1 MRNDADAVTAG
12 TSETAAARGRAG
24 GIKWWPA
31 VLAIG
36 FATFV
41 AWDLFTG
48 EEHGQ
53 EMAAIV
59 AASGLVYLAAA
70 ALEKP
75 WVAWPIFIISVLVI
89 TLARIGLIGIDA
101 TWPLLVMAGLFI
113 GYGLVRGAMR
123 PERALPS
130 QALAMVGFGAIAVV
144 ALFVQPVVGAY
155 LVAAGLLA
163 HAAWDFHHHRADKT
177 VVRSMAEFCFVL
189 DVALG
194 VAIIVATVQA

>member
-1 MRNDADAVTAG
+1 MKTDTDALTTTAG
-12 TSETAAARGRAG
+12 KPGRWG
-24 GIKWWPA
+24 GVQFWPS
-31 VLAIG
+31 VLGIG

-59 AASGLVYLAAA
+59 VASGLVYLAAA

-75 WVAWPIFIISVLVI
+75 WISWPVFIGSVLVI
-89 TLARIGLIGIDA
+89 TLAKLGLIGFDA
-101 TWPLLVMAGLFI
+101 TWPQLVIAGLFAA
-113 GYGLVRGAMR
+113 YGLIRGAMR
-123 PERALPS
+123 PEGELPL
-130 QALAMVGFGAIAVV
+130 QAIAMVGFGAVAVV
-144 ALFVQPVVGAY
+144 ALFVHPTAGAY
-155 LVAAGLLA
+155 LVAAGLFA
-163 HAAWDFHHHRADKT
+163 HAAWDFHHHRANKA

-194 VAIIVATVQA
+194 LAIVVATVQG